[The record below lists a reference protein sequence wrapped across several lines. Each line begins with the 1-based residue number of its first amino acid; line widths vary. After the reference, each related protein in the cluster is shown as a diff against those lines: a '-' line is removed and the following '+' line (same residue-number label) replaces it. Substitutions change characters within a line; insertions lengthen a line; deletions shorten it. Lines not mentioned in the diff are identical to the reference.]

1 MESIP
6 LTRVRHARNFAI
18 ALENKGAPVDGLL
31 NRSHLPPELLQG
43 TGDDGVISA
52 LSMLDFAENAAHH
65 TGILDLG
72 YWAGSV
78 PLESYGEFGKQVVS
92 APTLYSSIMTFCQKV
107 RSECSEADY
116 FLRHNSSTAWF
127 CHGSVSN
134 SPIQQSQHE
143 LYALMIIVQVIQ
155 LALGSAWHPA
165 QIRLQSRDAS
175 GAKENRFLLKTDIE
189 FGATITAVEFPVKSL
204 AAPLK
209 QPAKKTYTLKAE
221 DSFPRTEGSIPRA
234 EGSDSLTINLSGD
247 PLIALKDLIALYIR
261 QYKKPTIELAAELAG
276 VGTRT
281 LQRFLRS
288 KATCYSDLIDEV
300 RYNMALPLL
309 NDNSYTITD
318 ISFDLGY
325 ADVAHFSRAFKR
337 ITGMSPKEY
346 RNTLNK

>member
-175 GAKENRFLLKTDIE
+175 GAKENRFLLKADIE
-189 FGATITAVEFPVKSL
+189 FGAPITAVEFPVKSL

-209 QPAKKTYTLKAE
+209 QPAKKTHTL
-221 DSFPRTEGSIPRA
+221 IA
-234 EGSDSLTINLSGD
+234 EGSNSLTINLPGD
-247 PLIALKDLIALYIR
+247 PLVALKDLIALYIR

-276 VGTRT
+276 VGKRT

-346 RNTLNK
+346 RNMLNK